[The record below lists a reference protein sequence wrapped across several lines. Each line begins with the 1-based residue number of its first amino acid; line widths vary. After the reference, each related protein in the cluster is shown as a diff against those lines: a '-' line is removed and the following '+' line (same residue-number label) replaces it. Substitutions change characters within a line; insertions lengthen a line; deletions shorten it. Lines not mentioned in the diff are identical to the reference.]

1 MTTTHQYLEKYP
13 ISPESEKLIVG
24 TIHPHDHEKFEIPF
38 FYGNMST
45 IWKILNE
52 AFPNELGK
60 PLSLEGITEFLKKR
74 KMSVSDTIQECQR
87 KASSA
92 KDSDLTDIKLNHE
105 ILEQIRKSKI
115 NEILFTSGF
124 GKNNAF
130 RLFYVDIL
138 KQKLTD
144 EIKSNRGIVLG
155 SEHFGRPVKLTV
167 LHSPSG
173 AANIGLSKSKAY
185 LENKHK
191 YKDSKKP
198 VQAFKIDYYREKF
211 S

>member
-1 MTTTHQYLEKYP
+1 MTTTHQYLKKYP

-45 IWKILNE
+45 IWKILNV
-52 AFPNELGK
+52 AFPNELGE
-60 PLSLEGITEFLKKR
+60 PLSLEGITKFLKKR
-74 KMSVSDTIQECQR
+74 KISVSDTVQECQR
-87 KASSA
+87 QASTA
-92 KDSDLTDIKLNHE
+92 NDSDLTGIKLNHE
-105 ILEQIRKSKI
+105 ILEQIRNSKI

-138 KQKLTD
+138 KQTVTG
-144 EIKSNRGIVLG
+144 EIRQNREVVLD

-167 LHSPSG
+167 LYSPSG
-173 AANIGLSKSKAY
+173 AANRGLSKSKVY